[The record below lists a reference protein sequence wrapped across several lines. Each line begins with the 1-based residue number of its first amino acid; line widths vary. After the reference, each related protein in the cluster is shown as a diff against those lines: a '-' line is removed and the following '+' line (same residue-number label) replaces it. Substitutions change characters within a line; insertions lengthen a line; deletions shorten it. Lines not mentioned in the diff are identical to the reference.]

1 MQKRWQNG
9 QRLAGLCLLGSL
21 CCYPA
26 VAGAQMTTTSTS
38 LHREAVQL
46 ARGGNYAKS
55 LQIMQQLEQ
64 ETDEGY

>member
-1 MQKRWQNG
+1 
-9 QRLAGLCLLGSL
+9 
-21 CCYPA
+21 
-26 VAGAQMTTTSTS
+26 MTTASST

-64 ETDEGY
+64 ETDEGYWADYLVILSWAGQEK